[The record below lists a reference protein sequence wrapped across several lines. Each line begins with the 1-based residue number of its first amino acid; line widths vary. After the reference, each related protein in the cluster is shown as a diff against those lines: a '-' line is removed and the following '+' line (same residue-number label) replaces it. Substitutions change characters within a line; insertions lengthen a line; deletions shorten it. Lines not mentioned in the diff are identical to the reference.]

1 MYFILNLDIK
11 KKLFLDMTFLYNQ
24 THDSTQYYYEYKHSE
39 FVVCRFVILQWQQ
52 TGFSCLKNFSLSI
65 LQTIFIF

>member
-39 FVVCRFVILQWQQ
+39 FDELNSLCVDLSFYSSNKLVLVVLRI
-52 TGFSCLKNFSLSI
+52 SL
-65 LQTIFIF
+65 

>member
-24 THDSTQYYYEYKHSE
+24 THDSTQY
-39 FVVCRFVILQWQQ
+39 
-52 TGFSCLKNFSLSI
+52 
-65 LQTIFIF
+65 

>member
-1 MYFILNLDIK
+1 MYLTKVLKNILMYFILNLDIK

-39 FVVCRFVILQWQQ
+39 FVGCRFVILQ
-52 TGFSCLKNFSLSI
+52 
-65 LQTIFIF
+65 